1 MMKKYLAV
9 LLSMVM
15 VLGLLTGCGS
25 NAPAPSSTTP
35 ESSSSA
41 PAEAETSGAEN
52 EAPAETVTKLDGYK
66 IGAVYV
72 NGAGAM
78 FEAADKTLRDLCA
91 STGAEYVTATLA
103 GYDDAAFISAYES
116 LIDQGCDGVMVYT
129 FSEGPISL
137 IADMLDEADVDWFLL
152 NRRISDDALR
162 EKVFSMKNFVGNC
175 YCEEEQNAYDMV
187 CELNK
192 ELGVKNL
199 AVIGLAQGDLN
210 GDLRDKGIARACE
223 DCGVN
228 LLTET
233 RGIATVDDVTNAV
246 EGIIATYPEVDGIFI
261 VGGVV
266 TTGALAGAAQAL
278 SNHGL
283 SDKVSIAM
291 VDISAGMSEY
301 MGEGQPLKL
310 VTGGNLV
317 MDNILAG
324 VGLINHAMGVN
335 VDAEPYIVNT
345 HMMSIRTPEDAKD
358 YDEYCEN
365 PNQPVISGQAWFD
378 TVIGQPLEKI
388 VAFASDFSIEYAKS
402 LHQ

>member
-1 MMKKYLAV
+1 MKKILAII
-9 LLSMVM
+9 LSLVM
-15 VLGLLTGCGS
+15 VLGLLTGCGGS
-25 NAPAPSSTTP
+25 APAASSTTP
-35 ESSSSA
+35 ASSDPA
-41 PAEAETSGAEN
+41 PADAEPQKTESET
-52 EAPAETVTKLDGYK
+52 PAESKPSLEEYKLGGIDLTATGMTTFLT
-66 IGAVYV
+66 A
-72 NGAGAM
+72 NT
-78 FEAADKTLRDLCA
+78 TLKDMCA
-91 STGAEYVTATLA
+91 TLGAEYVPAPLP
-103 GYDDAAFISAYES
+103 GYDDAGFMAAYES
-116 LIDQGCDGVMVYT
+116 LIEQGCNGIMVYT
-129 FSEGPISL
+129 FSEGPIAL
-137 IADMLDEADVDWFLL
+137 IADMLEEAGVDWFLV

-162 EKVFSMKNFVGNC
+162 EKVFSCEHFVGNC

-246 EGIIATYPEVDGIFI
+246 EGIIASYPEVDGIFI

-291 VDISAGMSEY
+291 VDIAAGMSEY
-301 MGEGQPLKL
+301 MGEGQPLRL

-317 MDNILAG
+317 MDNIIGGASL
-324 VGLINHAMGVN
+324 LNHAMGVN
-335 VDAEPYIVNT
+335 VDNEPYIINT
-345 HMMSIRTPEDAKD
+345 HMMSIRTIEDAQD
-358 YDEYCEN
+358 FDEYCEN
-365 PNQPVISGQAWFD
+365 PNVSVIPGEKWFD
-378 TVIGQPLEKI
+378 TVIGKSVDEI
-388 VAFASDFSIEYAKS
+388 AAFSESFSIEVAKS
-402 LHQ
+402 LH